1 MSPFAPRY
9 SIPKSLF
16 NYPQNYLI
24 WYLNNEE
31 LKHFLVSFGSHPST
45 HQEIP
50 QHKGY
55 PSYLDHCSDI
65 SPINPTFNYMFLTCA
80 VQYTVTFSCILPVT
94 LYLSSRSTILTSTST
109 IVLTHFPLSPVKRS
123 TFKQPILF
131 SVLSHQAPGKHNI
144 SNNKII
150 PQLFNSFWILRPF
163 PSFFDSFGN
172 NSLLKIQ
179 KYSFW

>member
-1 MSPFAPRY
+1 MRSWNTSRFA
-9 SIPKSLF
+9 
-16 NYPQNYLI
+16 
-24 WYLNNEE
+24 
-31 LKHFLVSFGSHPST
+31 LVPHPST
-45 HQEIP
+45 YQEIP

-150 PQLFNSFWILRPF
+150 LRVLQLLLDLASISVILRF
-163 PSFFDSFGN
+163 VR
-172 NSLLKIQ
+172 Q
-179 KYSFW
+179 